1 MSLSSCIQD
10 MKFLLKYNFTQTF
23 RFYPKAKDIKNKE
36 KLFVFSETVINQ
48 QENNIDQPMYR
59 FVIHKLKDD
68 D

>member
-36 KLFVFSETVINQ
+36 KLFVFSETVIN
-48 QENNIDQPMYR
+48 NIDQPMYR